1 MRAVPHDDDRRPM
14 TTLDLSSSDA
24 TTRRT
29 ATDLVLA
36 VALAVAPFVYLLAD
50 VLYAVNGWNT
60 EDAGGVHVIGAV
72 LYGVALVR
80 FVSWT
85 SGRLAAA
92 TLVTVVVGCAGNVAY
107 GFNSIQVS
115 LGATDLVDTSGA
127 GAIIKPLGL
136 FLPISLVL
144 VCVVLARARCVLPAV
159 LVGVAGVAWPVAH
172 IGNVAWLAVTVNVL
186 LVVGLVP
193 LARSTA
199 PTGKATRPVDIDA

>member
-1 MRAVPHDDDRRPM
+1 M
-14 TTLDLSSSDA
+14 TTLDQASTA
-24 TTRRT
+24 TDVPGRRT
-29 ATDLVLA
+29 PTDLVLA
-36 VALAVAPFVYLLAD
+36 AALVAAPLVYLLAD

-72 LYGVALVR
+72 LYGVALAR

-85 SGRLAAA
+85 EGWLAAA
-92 TLVTVVVGCAGNVAY
+92 TLVAVVVGGAGNVAY

-136 FLPISLVL
+136 FFPLSLVL
-144 VCVVLARARCVLPAV
+144 VGVVLVRAHRVLPAV

-193 LARSTA
+193 LARSTV
-199 PTGKATRPVDIDA
+199 GKATSPVDIDA